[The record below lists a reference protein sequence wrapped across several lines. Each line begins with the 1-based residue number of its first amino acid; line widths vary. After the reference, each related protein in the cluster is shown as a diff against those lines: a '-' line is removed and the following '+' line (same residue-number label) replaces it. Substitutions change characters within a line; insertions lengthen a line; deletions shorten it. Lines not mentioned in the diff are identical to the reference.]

1 MKAHSAV
8 FTLLVI
14 GMLFLPGCP
23 KEIPQY
29 TSANLNVNAW
39 RTAGDYYA
47 VGAEVDTP
55 SDGETDTEREL
66 VEPDVIRRE
75 GDRLYVLNQY
85 RGLTIADLTNEV
97 VLSQTPTYGYPRD
110 LYLVGNEAY
119 VLVSYARD
127 VAVEEDLIR
136 VAYGSKLYVFDIAD
150 PAVVSVKGVFSFEG
164 DLVDSRM
171 VGDVIYAVTSD
182 YSWYECCE
190 DGTVSTETMTKS
202 YGNTGAVS
210 INITD
215 PENIYMADSVTFSGY
230 GNLIQ
235 ATNYAIFTVTN
246 DYEGNN
252 SLITYVDITDPS
264 GKITVRG
271 TTAAPGYMEDR
282 FKMDAWNGAL
292 RVVTNTWWPDRKT
305 FVTAFDIT
313 DPDTFGQIGQTALEN
328 ASGET
333 LYATRFDGPLAY
345 VVTYFTVDPL
355 FVIDLSDPTAP
366 AVVGELKIPGWSTY
380 IEPRG
385 DRLIA
390 LGVDDQEGRRV
401 MVSLFDVSDPAAP
414 ERLDYVSFGDGWSW
428 SSAYSD
434 VKALTVLDDMIL
446 VPFSGYNQD
455 SGGGYDRL
463 QFISYTRDALAVQ
476 GFVDV
481 QGSVV
486 RSLEY
491 ADRYYAVTQEELAV
505 IDGADPAGPMVE
517 NTLALA
523 ENVVDVLPLENGW
536 KVEVI
541 QRYDSGDVL
550 LRAKDYEGG
559 AEAGTLAVSAANV
572 SEAFGWH
579 NAVALV
585 SPVYEYDPKY
595 RAYYRIRLVDFSDV
609 DDPVEIGVWT
619 ANIEPWWGG
628 WWQDGGGILYTEDV
642 EVAVDTA
649 DAKDMAYYPYYYSS
663 EAAAFLAGD
672 FLVLRGSR
680 SGGIWWWNDDTYR
693 NTLAVIDLA
702 DSDVV
707 RYLDLGKQNIQSMA
721 VADNLIYITTFDEVQ
736 AVDDRGAY
744 CSYYLQ
750 TMNPFNLQLGA
761 RINVPGT
768 FMYKA
773 PGTGYLVFE
782 DQQYNE
788 NGGASTLLRSATL
801 YDDGATL
808 VDSLDLGEGYWDFTA
823 DGADLY
829 FAGMPYSNVYYYG
842 DDVVDSEPGVVTV
855 EPVAEAAK
863 DTEEY
868 YKAGMY
874 SLSGNGMFEEGAV
887 RPVSADWCLLLGA
900 HNQQLYLTVAGSVIA
915 RYDFSQSPP
924 VLVEL
929 EPTMSY
935 PSKIRFEDAA
945 AYIPLGYSGVAV
957 ME

>member
-1 MKAHSAV
+1 MKSSNLLLAV
-8 FTLLVI
+8 LVI
-14 GMLFLPGCP
+14 SLAFLAGCP
-23 KEIPQY
+23 KETPQY
-29 TSANLNVNAW
+29 TSANLNVNS
-39 RTAGDYYA
+39 RQTAGDYA
-47 VGAEVDTP
+47 AIGTDDEVP
-55 SDGETDTEREL
+55 SDGEGGTEREL

-85 RGLTIADLTNEV
+85 RGLTIVDLTNEI
-97 VLSQTPTYGYPRD
+97 VLSQIPTYGYPRD
-110 LYLVGNEAY
+110 LYLAGNEAY

-127 VAVEEDLIR
+127 ISVENDLIR
-136 VAYGSKLYVFDIAD
+136 VAYGSKLYVLDIAD
-150 PAVVSVKGVFSFEG
+150 PAAVSVKGVFSFEG
-164 DLVDSRM
+164 DLVDSRL

-190 DGTVSTETMTKS
+190 EGAVSTEAMAKS
-202 YGNTGAVS
+202 YGTTGAVS
-210 INITD
+210 INIAD
-215 PENIYMADSVTFSGY
+215 PENIYQADTETFDGY

-252 SLITYVDITDPS
+252 SLITYVDITDPA
-264 GKITVRG
+264 GKIAVRG
-271 TTAAPGYMEDR
+271 MATAPGYMADR

-292 RVVTNTWWPDRKT
+292 RVVTNTWWPERQT
-305 FVTAFDIT
+305 FVTTFDIT
-313 DPDTFGQIGQTALEN
+313 NPDTFERLGQTTLGN

-333 LYATRFDGPLAY
+333 LFATRFDGPRAY

-355 FVIDLSDPTAP
+355 FVLDLSDPAAP
-366 AVVGELKIPGWSTY
+366 AVVGELKIPGWSTH

-390 LGVDDQEGRRV
+390 LGVDDEEGRRV

-414 ERLDYVSFGDGWSW
+414 QRLDYASFGDGWSW

-455 SGGGYDRL
+455 DGAGYDRL
-463 QFISYTRDALAVQ
+463 QFISYTPDALNVQ

-486 RSLEY
+486 RSFEY
-491 ADRYYAVTQEELAV
+491 ADRYYAVTQEQLAV
-505 IDGADPAGPMVE
+505 INAADLSGPVVE

-523 ENVVDVLPLENGW
+523 ENVVDVLPLANGW

-541 QRYDSGDVL
+541 QRYDSGDTL
-550 LRAKDYEGG
+550 LRAKDYAAG
-559 AEAGTLAVSAANV
+559 AEAGVLAVAASNV
-572 SEAFGWH
+572 SEVVAWH
-579 NAVALV
+579 DAVVLV
-585 SPVYEYDPKY
+585 SPVYEYEPQY
-595 RAYYRIRLVDFSDV
+595 RAYYRIRLIDFSDV
-609 DDPVEIGVWT
+609 NDPVEIGTWT

-628 WWQDGGGILYTEDV
+628 WWWGRGGVILEDGIAMT
-642 EVAVDTA
+642 ADTA
-649 DAKDMAYYPYYYSS
+649 AEKDLWYYPYYYGSGS
-663 EAAAFLAGD
+663 AAFLAGD

-680 SGGIWWWNDDTYR
+680 PGTVWWWNDESFR

-702 DSDVV
+702 DTDVV
-707 RYLDLGKQNIQSMA
+707 RYLDLGRQNIHSMA
-721 VADNLIYITTFDEVQ
+721 VVDNLVYITTFDEVS

-750 TMNPFNLQLGA
+750 ELNPFNLELGN
-761 RINVPGT
+761 RINVPGV
-768 FMYKA
+768 FMHKV
-773 PGTGYLVFE
+773 PGTAYLIFE

-788 NGGASTLLRSATL
+788 NGGAATLLRSATL
-801 YDDGATL
+801 SEDSATL
-808 VDSLDLGEGYWDFTA
+808 ADSLDMGDGYWDFTA

-829 FAGMPYSNVYYYG
+829 FAGMPYSDEYYYG
-842 DDVVDSEPGVVTV
+842 DDVVDSEPGSGSGEVVD
-855 EPVAEAAK
+855 AAAK
-863 DTEEY
+863 SAEEY
-868 YKAGMY
+868 YKAGIY
-874 SLSGNGMFEEGAV
+874 SLSGDGMFEEGAV
-887 RPVSADWCLLLGA
+887 RPVSAEWCLLLGA
-900 HNQQLYLTVAGSVIA
+900 RNRQLYLTVAGSVIA

-924 VLVEL
+924 VLADM

-935 PSKIRFEDAA
+935 PSTIRFDDGAV
-945 AYIPLGYSGVAV
+945 YIPLGYSGVAV